1 MGSPSSS
8 KGCANV
14 DSVQDN
20 GAEQDASTVYESNS
34 RYNLAVD
41 HAHVVIAINSML
53 CVFA

>member
-1 MGSPSSS
+1 M
-8 KGCANV
+8 

-20 GAEQDASTVYESNS
+20 GAEQEASAVYESNS
-34 RYNLAVD
+34 RSTLAVD